1 MKQKTSERFTDVMI
15 ELAKI
20 NAKLDAVLELATRV
34 KVLEAYVDTQLHQKY
49 YSGANDAYA
58 LLQGSLSESG
68 SAQEWRQTLTN
79 QDKLV
84 DCISTI
90 SIPPTTEYIGGK
102 KDA

>member
-20 NAKLDAVLELATRV
+20 NAKLDILLKQNLDENPF
-34 KVLEAYVDTQLHQKY
+34 KVTPSQ
-49 YSGANDAYA
+49 YA
-58 LLQGSLSESG
+58 LDKGSLSDSG
-68 SAQEWRQTLTN
+68 LFQEWRQTLTN

-90 SIPPTTEYIGGK
+90 SIPPTTEYVGGK